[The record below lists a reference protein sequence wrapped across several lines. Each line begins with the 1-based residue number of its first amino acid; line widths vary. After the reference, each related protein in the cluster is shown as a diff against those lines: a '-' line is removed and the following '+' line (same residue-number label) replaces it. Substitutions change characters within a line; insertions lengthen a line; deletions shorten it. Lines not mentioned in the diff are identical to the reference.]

1 MYKHR
6 EKIERLGCGLKKA
19 VVNFITFLIHTVSC
33 PYPLPSSLGVQHLP
47 FVTGSCHAGLSLQ
60 MLVYEFMSGGTLRER
75 LSRKLPSQPAI
86 CSHDS
91 DEFCHGFT
99 VIGQDV

>member
-1 MYKHR
+1 MYKHH

-19 VVNFITFLIHTVSC
+19 VVNFITFLILTVSC

-75 LSRKLPSQPAI
+75 LSRKLPS
-86 CSHDS
+86 
-91 DEFCHGFT
+91 
-99 VIGQDV
+99 